1 MKKLFKINQLALAI
15 LSYVFGALLSLV
27 IGISPILGGSVSLA
41 LSLIA
46 FTPRGAF
53 RTGIDLSDV
62 TTALGKYMS
71 VPRTA
76 QDIWSRLFQGLELAP
91 YLKKIGGQTGKYVG
105 VNSITTELMQPFQK
119 GFTPKGTVDF
129 NPYINDVFRAKV
141 DFLLDNIDDVYA
153 SWVMFLADE
162 TKERKD
168 WPLVRYIVEFELLPK
183 VIEEMNF
190 AMCAGSYVAPTLGTA
205 GASLATMNGYK
216 TQITSLITGGSLT
229 PIVTGAISATN
240 ALDSLE
246 TFADGIDSKY
256 SDKGGVIFCSKSVE
270 RFYKQD
276 YRATFGATNSA
287 DAKNQ
292 LKLDNYNI
300 KLVGLEGWGA
310 SQRLMFSNNNG
321 NMIHL
326 YDKIFTPS
334 TFQVQQDKRAV
345 VLMADWHQAV
355 GFNTL
360 TGVYVN
366 DQV

>member
-1 MKKLFKINQLALAI
+1 MLVLMALAY
-15 LSYVFGALLSLV
+15 SFGALLGV
-27 IGISPILGGSVSLA
+27 ATGFNPIVSGSVSLVASAVVQAPKGA
-41 LSLIA
+41 L
-46 FTPRGAF
+46 FTGV
-53 RTGIDLSDV
+53 DLSDV

-71 VPRTA
+71 VPKVA

-91 YLKKIGGQTGKYVG
+91 YMKKIGNQTGKYVG
-105 VNSITTELMQPFQK
+105 VNSITSELMQPFQK
-119 GFTPKGTVDF
+119 GWTPKGTVDF

-153 SWVMFLADE
+153 SWLMFFADE

-168 WPLVRYIVEFELLPK
+168 WPLVRYIVEVELLPK
-183 VIEEMNF
+183 IIEEMNF
-190 AMCAGSYVAPTLGTA
+190 AMCGGAYVAPTAGTA

-216 TQITSLITGGSLT
+216 TQITSLITAGSLT
-229 PIVTGAISATN
+229 PIVTGAISPTN

-276 YRATFGATNSA
+276 YRATFGSTNSA

-300 KLVGLEGWGA
+300 RLVGLEGWGS

-321 NMIHL
+321 NMVHL

-334 TFQVQQDKRAV
+334 TFQVQQDKRSV
-345 VLMADWHQAV
+345 ILMADWHQAV

-366 DQV
+366 DQL